1 MRAFGSNRSYMSG
14 TYGSAVACEDTSAAS
29 EQGSADP
36 EQLAHSAGSGE
47 RADRPHGCSTCVR
60 TSCLLGKID
69 RMPTTC
75 PTLTHAN
82 LTRDARPYLEPAT
95 HDEMVSADA
104 TPTTEDGRLRNRV
117 EELVTYARAQ
127 RLRRIGIAFCVTLLR
142 EAQRLGRILRQEGF
156 STELVCCRVG
166 AIDYDEIGL
175 PKAHPERFA
184 AICNPV
190 AQARL
195 FNQRS
200 VDLVVQLG
208 LCLGH
213 DLMLQ
218 RESRAPVTT
227 LVVKDRA
234 LDHHSV
240 MALR

>member
-1 MRAFGSNRSYMSG
+1 M
-14 TYGSAVACEDTSAAS
+14 
-29 EQGSADP
+29 
-36 EQLAHSAGSGE
+36 
-47 RADRPHGCSTCVR
+47 
-60 TSCLLGKID
+60 
-69 RMPTTC
+69 
-75 PTLTHAN
+75 
-82 LTRDARPYLEPAT
+82 
-95 HDEMVSADA
+95 
-104 TPTTEDGRLRNRV
+104 
-117 EELVTYARAQ
+117 
-127 RLRRIGIAFCVTLLR
+127 
-142 EAQRLGRILRQEGF
+142 
-156 STELVCCRVG
+156 
-166 AIDYDEIGL
+166 
-175 PKAHPERFA
+175 
-184 AICNPV
+184 